1 MNTSSSGSR
10 LFFVFFLALFLL
22 LGVGGNRWLLAAER
36 TPADEVA
43 APRLVVV
50 LVIDQFRAD
59 YLVRFRDRFGPDGF
73 NRLLREGANFVS
85 CFYPYANT
93 VTAAGHATLAT
104 GTTPDRHGITGNSW
118 YDTRRK
124 RVVAAVWDKSS
135 PVVGTTSNLSGVSL
149 RNLVGSTLSD
159 ELHLSTGGE
168 AKVFGVAIKDRSAV
182 FSTGRSA
189 SGAYWYDYL
198 TGRFITSRYYRK
210 KLPDWVTAFNEQRG
224 PDRYYGK
231 QWKVGDQVFFSLTT
245 ESGRPDAH
253 FYNGLPYTPYG
264 NELVLDFARE
274 LMEQEGLG
282 EDGVTDFLFIGFSSN
297 DAAGHRWGP
306 YSDQVAAMIR
316 WTDAQ
321 IAGLLHYLDQRVGA
335 ENYWFALSADHGVAP
350 LVAQARAR
358 GIQARTI
365 NVRAVQET
373 VEKALAERWGK
384 GEWLIPRAGFIFNR
398 KTLRRYD
405 VSVDEAIQVLGE
417 AAMSFD
423 GIIGYVGARV
433 SSLDAVT
440 TEAVRRSFYSER
452 SPDVRLIWEEFASP
466 ESQQS
471 IALHGTHY
479 SYDTHVPLI
488 FFGGAFRPGTYPE
501 RVSTTDLAPT
511 LAAALGLSPPARAT
525 GNVLAQALRMAGE
538 STGAGRRRR
547 RPEIESNAE

>member
-1 MNTSSSGSR
+1 MSTSSLGTR
-10 LFFVFFLALFLL
+10 LFFVSFLGLFLL
-22 LGVGGNRWLLAAER
+22 LGVGGNRWLLAAET

-43 APRLVVV
+43 VPRLVVV

-59 YLVRFRDRFGPDGF
+59 YLDRFRDRFGPDGF
-73 NRLLREGANFVS
+73 NRLLRQGANFVS

-93 VTAAGHATLAT
+93 VTAVGHATLAT
-104 GTTPDRHGITGNSW
+104 GTTPDRHGIAANSW

-135 PVVGTTSNLSGVSL
+135 PVVGTTSNLSGVSPH
-149 RNLVGSTLSD
+149 NLVGATLAD
-159 ELHLSTGGE
+159 VLRDATGGQ

-182 FSTGRSA
+182 FSTGRRA

-231 QWKVGDQVFFSLTT
+231 QWKVGDQVFLSLTT
-245 ESGRPDAH
+245 ESGRPDAY
-253 FYNGLPYTPYG
+253 FYAGLPYTPYG

-274 LMEQEGLG
+274 LLEQEGLG
-282 EDGVTDFLFIGFSSN
+282 EDGATDFLFIGFSSN
-297 DAAGHRWGP
+297 DAVGHRWGP

-365 NVRAVQET
+365 DFRAVRET
-373 VEKALAERWGK
+373 AKEALAERWGK

-405 VSVDEAIQVLGE
+405 VSVDEATRVLGE

-433 SSLDAVT
+433 SSLDAAT
-440 TEAVRRSFYSER
+440 TEAVRRSYYSGR

-466 ESQQS
+466 ESQQNM
-471 IALHGTHY
+471 ALHGTHY

-488 FFGGAFRPGTYPE
+488 FFGAAFRPGSYRE
-501 RVSTTDLAPT
+501 QVSTTDLAPT
-511 LAAALGLSPPARAT
+511 LAAALGITPPPLAT
-525 GNVLAQALRMAGE
+525 GKVLEQALRVAGA
-538 STGAGRRRR
+538 SAGRRR
-547 RPEIESNAE
+547 